1 MSRSVDFA
9 AGGDVQ
15 IELRRAYHP
24 QVLRYVPKLRSQLR
38 KQLAAKLL
46 WSEEV
51 ESLMVQFLDYHARKL
66 GVRLLDDELPW
77 HLQDVD
83 LDDPTSNNEQP
94 DMALSNPLLA
104 LVRGGGGGGGG
115 AKEEPPKCFVDA
127 YQPLHSLF
135 VDKPAR
141 DAALGELVGL
151 RPEVLIKYA
160 LSLPIDFFFF
170 FFCFIILFFW

>member
-1 MSRSVDFA
+1 MTYFRLASRSPDSALRVN
-9 AGGDVQ
+9 VQ
-15 IELRRAYHP
+15 IQLRRAYHP

-66 GVRLLDDELPW
+66 GVRLLDDELRW

-83 LDDPTSNNEQP
+83 RDESTSNKSQHEPTS
-94 DMALSNPLLA
+94 SNPLLA
-104 LVRGGGGGGGG
+104 LVRGGDGHAEGGGPG
-115 AKEEPPKCFVDA
+115 AKEPPKCFVDA

-141 DAALGELVGL
+141 NAALNELVGL

-160 LSLPIDFFFF
+160 VAVNWCDVRL
-170 FFCFIILFFW
+170 